1 MKTWM
6 HRRFVLAVASAVLV
20 SGVALAAEAVKP
32 APVDPSPEQRHK
44 MAEVHQ
50 RMADCLVSARPM
62 AECRSEMQKSC
73 QEMMG
78 KAGCS
83 MMDGGMG
90 SGMMGG
96 GMMQGQGTG
105 MNPAAPSQATP
116 SGDHEEHGH

>member
-83 MMDGGMG
+83 MMDGGM
-90 SGMMGG
+90 
-96 GMMQGQGTG
+96 MQGQGTG